1 MNASL
6 YNERDIPM
14 KKEMNRPMN
23 IHSNS
28 ILNFIKK
35 EKVIT
40 SSELSKKLKI
50 SWNTA
55 ERHLMNL
62 ALERKIERIKKEGV
76 NLWIL
81 IK

>member
-1 MNASL
+1 MNT
-6 YNERDIPM
+6 
-14 KKEMNRPMN
+14 PMN

-76 NLWIL
+76 NLWML

>member
-1 MNASL
+1 MNVSL
-6 YNERDIPM
+6 YKERSIH
-14 KKEMNRPMN
+14 MNTPMN